1 MSTRNKVLL
10 GVMPAMVLPFFAALF
25 YFVLFSG
32 ARQGWVIYVGTKI
45 FILLWPV
52 IALLL
57 LEGER
62 PNWRRINWTTHV
74 RAIPLGVLSGLAI
87 SAVGLGLYEL
97 TPLGDY
103 VRLHAGAIRQK
114 VEELTLVGHYV
125 LFAVWLSLLHSLLE
139 EYYWRW
145 FIFGRLTTVVKPSV
159 AYLLASL
166 AFASYH
172 YVLLSRYFPAFGT
185 LLFGTCVGFGGAF
198 WCWLFQKQRS
208 LIGCWVSHLLM
219 DAAICYVGHE
229 LVFL

>member
-1 MSTRNKVLL
+1 MGARNRILI
-10 GVMPAMVLPFFAALF
+10 GVIPAMVLPFVAALF

-32 ARQGWVIYVGTKI
+32 ARGGWVIYTGTKT

-57 LEGER
+57 IERER
-62 PNWRRINWTTHV
+62 PNWLRINWTTHA
-74 RAIPLGVLSGLAI
+74 RAIPLGILSGLAI
-87 SAVGLGLYEL
+87 SAVALGCYEL

-114 VEELTLVGHYV
+114 VEELNLVGHYV

-145 FIFGRLTTVVKPSV
+145 FIFGRLNRVVKPSL
-159 AYLLASL
+159 AYGLASL

-185 LLFGTCVGFGGAF
+185 ILFGTSVGIGGAF
-198 WCWLFQKQRS
+198 WCWLYRRQRS
-208 LIGCWVSHLLM
+208 LVGCWVSHLLV
-219 DAAICYVGHE
+219 DVA
-229 LVFL
+229 VFYIGYKLIFV